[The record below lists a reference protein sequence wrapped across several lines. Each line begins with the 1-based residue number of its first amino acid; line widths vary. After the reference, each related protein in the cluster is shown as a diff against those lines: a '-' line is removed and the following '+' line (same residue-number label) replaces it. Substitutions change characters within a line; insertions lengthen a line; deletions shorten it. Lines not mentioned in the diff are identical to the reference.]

1 METSILWHPGPLI
14 DDVEITQVHE
24 LAAAAERAD
33 GVAPLSEQPLLNLRE
48 ADDDVV
54 HLLSWW
60 RGSLAGYAQ
69 VDRRGPVPSAE
80 LVVRPE
86 HRRRGLGFH
95 LLASA
100 TARAQERRDGD
111 AADQQHDAPHDD
123 RAGAL
128 HVWAHGD
135 LPAARALAERSRFV
149 PVRELLVLAR
159 PLDGPDEHPFP
170 DVPPDLRLRTFV
182 PGADDEAWVR
192 ANARAFAHHPEQGR
206 LTVADLRA
214 RVREDWFDAAGL
226 YLLEATGSAGV
237 ESDGAVVGFVWTKI
251 PTDAAPDPAG
261 PGAPTAP
268 PPEGEIYVVGVDPDA
283 QGRGLGT
290 LLTAVGLA
298 HLARARVR
306 EAVLYVDGDNAPA
319 VRTYE
324 RAGFVRRTADVQ
336 YAAPPRTGRPAG
348 R

>member
-14 DDVEITQVHE
+14 DDAEITQVHE

-69 VDRRGPVPSAE
+69 VDRRGPVPSGE

-86 HRRRGLGFH
+86 HRRHGLGFH

-100 TARAQERRDGD
+100 TARAQERHDG
-111 AADQQHDAPHDD
+111 APSGQEGGGPP
-123 RAGAL
+123 AAL

-135 LPAARALAERSRFV
+135 LPAARSLAARSGFV

-159 PLDGPDEHPFP
+159 PLGGPDEHPFP
-170 DVPPDLRLRTFV
+170 DVPADLRPRTFV
-182 PGADDEAWVR
+182 PGADDAAWVR
-192 ANARAFAHHPEQGR
+192 TNARAFAQHPEQGR
-206 LTVADLRA
+206 LTVDDLRA
-214 RVREDWFDAAGL
+214 RTREDWFDARGL
-226 YLLEATGSAGV
+226 YLLEEEGGG
-237 ESDGAVVGFVWTKI
+237 DPVGFVWTKI
-251 PTDAAPDPAG
+251 PDALDAPT
-261 PGAPTAP
+261 GAPH
-268 PPEGEIYVVGVDPDA
+268 PEGEIYVVGVDPDA
-283 QGRGLGT
+283 QGRGLGR

-298 HLARARVR
+298 HLARAGVR
-306 EAVLYVDGDNAPA
+306 EAVLYVDGDNTAA
-319 VRTYE
+319 LRTYE
-324 RAGFVRRTADVQ
+324 RAGFSRRTADVQ
-336 YAAPPRTGRPAG
+336 YAAAPPGPTGR
-348 R
+348 